1 MTSKPLPWENIDIV
15 CEGLTEVLF
24 IKKIVNP
31 YLAGFQINLNN
42 PIDMQGG
49 VSVDTVLKH
58 IKNIRHPKNRRHHI
72 VTTFVDYYGFKG
84 NTGKSIEDL
93 ERDLKAGSPKEHFI
107 PYIQKHETEALWFS
121 DISIIASVMNA
132 SASQRQELEKIEK
145 AFDTPEDI
153 NNSPETA
160 PSKRLEA
167 LFRGYNKITDGLN
180 IADGLGIEKMREKCP
195 RFDAWLKRL
204 IESANTLRGNP

>member
-1 MTSKPLPWENIDIV
+1 MTYKPLPWENIDIV

-42 PIDMQGG
+42 PIDMQGN

-58 IKNIRHPKNRRHHI
+58 INRTRNRI

-84 NTGKSIEDL
+84 NTGKSIETL
-93 ERDLKAGSPKEHFI
+93 EQELKAGSSKEHLI
-107 PYIQKHETEALWFS
+107 PYLQKHETEALWFS
-121 DISIIASVMNA
+121 NISIIASVMNVNPIPPA
-132 SASQRQELEKIEK
+132 LLEIEK

-160 PSKRLEA
+160 PSKRLIA
-167 LFRGYNKITDGLN
+167 LFKGYDKITNGLA
-180 IADGLGIEKMREKCP
+180 IADRVGIEKMREKCP
-195 RFDAWLKRL
+195 RFNAWLNEL
-204 IESANTLRGNP
+204 IESAHALRGNPQKTP

>member
-1 MTSKPLPWENIDIV
+1 MTSKPPQWEEIQIV
-15 CEGLTEVLF
+15 CEGKTEFYF

-31 YLAGFQINLNN
+31 YLSVFQIKLE
-42 PIDMQGG
+42 PITMDGN

-58 IKNIRHPKNRRHHI
+58 VNRTSTRI

-93 ERDLKAGSPKEHFI
+93 EKALDVGSSKEQLI
-107 PYIQKHETEALWFS
+107 PYLQKHETEALWFS
-121 DISIIASVMNA
+121 DISIIASAMNA

-167 LFRGYNKITDGLN
+167 LFRGYNKIIDGLN
-180 IADGLGIEKMREKCP
+180 IAEKVGIEKMREKCP

-204 IESANTLRGNP
+204 IESANALRGSR

>member
-1 MTSKPLPWENIDIV
+1 MTSKPPPWEEIQII
-15 CEGLTEVLF
+15 CEGLTEVDF

-31 YLAGFQINLNN
+31 YLKTFQINLK
-42 PIDMQGG
+42 PINMGG
-49 VSVDTVLKH
+49 NVSIERMLSH
-58 IKNIRHPKNRRHHI
+58 INKTGTPI

-84 NTGKSIEDL
+84 NIGKSIEDL
-93 ERDLKAGSPKEHFI
+93 EKTLEDRSPKEYLI
-107 PYIQKHETEALWFS
+107 PYLQKHETEALWFS